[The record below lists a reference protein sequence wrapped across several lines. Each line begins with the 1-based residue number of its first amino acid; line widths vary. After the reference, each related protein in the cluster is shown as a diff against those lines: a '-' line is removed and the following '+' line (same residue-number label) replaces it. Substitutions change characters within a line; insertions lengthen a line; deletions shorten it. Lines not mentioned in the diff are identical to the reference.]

1 MELRERSSGREL
13 AAAWFNTT
21 SAPPTTNVPIAARAS
36 VVLAVEA
43 TAWAA
48 PPTVVL
54 TAPPT
59 FPVTSC
65 LPAVSSRP
73 PFPIPAHPVAAAAE
87 HAGGA
92 AYRVVEAERGCRR
105 RRRGRGARDR
115 RERDRGDA
123 SGAAGEAHF
132 AVVPRC
138 WKKFTSPG
146 PDPITSAAAAEITA
160 AIRPRAA

>member
-1 MELRERSSGREL
+1 M
-13 AAAWFNTT
+13 
-21 SAPPTTNVPIAARAS
+21 
-36 VVLAVEA
+36 LAVDA

-48 PPTVVL
+48 PPTAVL

-73 PFPIPAHPVAAAAE
+73 PFPMPAHPVAAAWLSTPAAPQIGLSGLSAAPAPARRPTE
-87 HAGGA
+87 HASA
-92 AYRVVEAERGCRR
+92 ATRSARR
-105 RRRGRGARDR
+105 WRAAR
-115 RERDRGDA
+115 EP
-123 SGAAGEAHF
+123 HF

-138 WKKFTSPG
+138 WKKLTRPG
-146 PDPITSAAAAEITA
+146 PDPITSAEAAEITA